1 MLKIIE
7 QLVEQHDSQ
16 KNFDSTIRRSTKEI
30 KSTIPNDYIVY
41 LQESDFNVGAEN
53 DPETFSQTMSCKEL
67 DL

>member
-7 QLVEQHDSQ
+7 QLVEQHYSQ